1 MSRGRRVEKSGE
13 SKAPISE
20 EILRDR
26 GKEIV
31 RSARRGGKGGSY
43 ATDAFKQS
51 ECGARISNDKDVSD
65 CS

>member
-1 MSRGRRVEKSGE
+1 MSRRKRVRKSGE
-13 SKAPISE
+13 SKAWISE
-20 EILRDR
+20 EILRDK

-43 ATDAFKQS
+43 AIEVFKQS
-51 ECGARISNDKDVSD
+51 ECGARICNDKDVSD